1 MRERALL
8 PANLIIIGWSSM
20 NKAKQDRSVLI
31 KKYFEEKKFVESNIH
46 SFNHFIEKGLQ
57 EVIEENKEAEPT
69 IIPHNIEKFK
79 IRFGRITVGKP
90 EITEADGSKRPI
102 YPVEA
107 RLRKISYHA
116 PIYLEVST
124 YINDVQRENFVAEV
138 GKMPIMLKSKFCHLN
153 KITSEELV
161 KHGEDASDP
170 GGYFIINGTER
181 ALVNIEDLAA
191 NNFMVEKD
199 SDGSFAGR
207 FFAARGSYKIPHSF
221 ERKKDG
227 IYYVTFTRVKQMP
240 LVVVLKALGLVKDEE
255 IMKAISLNK
264 TYEEVILNLFEFVDL
279 KTQDDAIDFIAK
291 RVGVGQAKEV
301 RMERTKEILDKYLL
315 PNIGLETHDRPAKA
329 RNLAKMLKKYIDVS
343 NGVRG
348 EDDKDHY
355 MNKRVRMSGDLLVDL
370 FRVNFKVLVG
380 DILYNFQRIIKRGK
394 LPSIRVI
401 IRDKLLTSRLY
412 SSMATGEWV
421 GGRQGV
427 SQRMDRSN
435 FLAMISHLQRVASP
449 LSNSQ
454 ENFEA
459 RALHCTHLGRL
470 CPIETPEGTNIGL
483 RKNLAMLCS
492 LSQRVE
498 EADVV
503 DKLKSLGLKEAI

>member
-1 MRERALL
+1 MD
-8 PANLIIIGWSSM
+8 N
-20 NKAKQDRSVLI
+20 NRSILI
-31 KKYFEEKKFVESNIH
+31 KKYFEEKRFVDSNIQ
-46 SFNHFIEKGLQ
+46 SFNNLLENGLQ

-69 IIPHNIEKFK
+69 IIPANIEKFK
-79 IRFGRITVGKP
+79 IRFGRITIGKP

-102 YPVEA
+102 YPMEA
-107 RLRKISYHA
+107 RLRKISYNA
-116 PIYLEVST
+116 PIYLEVNT

-138 GKMPIMLKSKFCHLN
+138 GKLPIMLKSKFCHLDGL
-153 KITSEELV
+153 KREDLL
-161 KHGEDASDP
+161 KQGEDPSDP

-181 ALVNIEDLAA
+181 VIVNVEDLAP
-191 NNFMVEKD
+191 NNFMVEQA
-199 SDGSFAGR
+199 SSGEFVGR

-227 IYYVTFTRVKQMP
+227 IYYISFTRVKQMP
-240 LVVVLKALGLVKDEE
+240 IVVVLKALGLVKDEE
-255 IMKAISLNK
+255 IMKSVSKDRSYDEL
-264 TYEEVILNLFEFVDL
+264 ILNLFEFVDI
-279 KTQDDAIDFIAK
+279 KTQDDAIDFISK
-291 RVGVGQAKEV
+291 QIGVGQTKEIRV
-301 RMERTKEILDKYLL
+301 ERTKEILEKYLF
-315 PNIGLETHDRPAKA
+315 PNIGMTQENRPEKA
-329 RNLAKMLKKYIDVS
+329 INLCKMLKKYIDVAS
-343 NGVRG
+343 GQRPS
-348 EDDKDHY
+348 DDKDHY
-355 MNKRVRMSGDLLVDL
+355 MNKRIRMSGDLLLDL

-427 SQRMDRSN
+427 SQRMSRTN
-435 FLAMISHLQRVASP
+435 FLDMVSHLQRVVSP
-449 LSNSQ
+449 LSSAQ

-492 LSQRVE
+492 LSQNVPEDKVLESLKTIGLR
-498 EADVV
+498 EA
-503 DKLKSLGLKEAI
+503 

>member
-1 MRERALL
+1 M
-8 PANLIIIGWSSM
+8 
-20 NKAKQDRSVLI
+20 DRSILI
-31 KKYFEEKKFVESNIH
+31 KKYFEEKRFVDSNIQ
-46 SFNHFIEKGLQ
+46 SFNNFLEKGLQ
-57 EVIEENKEAEPT
+57 EVIEENKEAEPA

-102 YPVEA
+102 FPTEA

-138 GKMPIMLKSKFCHLN
+138 GKMPIMLRSKYCNL
-153 KITSEELV
+153 SGLSREELI
-161 KHGEDASDP
+161 KHGEDATDP

-181 ALVNIEDLAA
+181 VIVNVEDLAG
-191 NNFMVEKD
+191 NNFVVEDAPGKD
-199 SDGSFAGR
+199 LSGR
-207 FFAARGSYKIPHSF
+207 FFAAKGSYKIPHNF

-227 IYYVTFTRVKQMP
+227 IYYMSFTRVKNMP
-240 LVVVLKALGLVKDEE
+240 IVIVLKALGLVKDED
-255 IMKAISLNK
+255 IMRTMSEEKN
-264 TYEEVILNLFEFVDL
+264 YEEVILNLFEFVDI
-279 KTQDDAIDFIAK
+279 KTQEDAVDYISKRIGIA
-291 RVGVGQAKEV
+291 QAKEI
-301 RMERTKEILDKYLL
+301 RMERTRDILDKFLL
-315 PNIGLETHDRPAKA
+315 PNVGMDLKTRIAKA
-329 RNLAKMLKKYIDVS
+329 RNLCKMMKKFIDVR
-343 NGVRG
+343 NHVRSS
-348 EDDKDHY
+348 DDKDHY
-355 MNKRVRMSGDLLVDL
+355 MNKRLRLSGDLLIDL
-370 FRVNFKVLVG
+370 FRVNFKILVG

-401 IRDKLLTSRLY
+401 IRHKLLTSRLY

-435 FLAMISHLQRVASP
+435 FLAMVSHLQKVVSP
-449 LSNSQ
+449 LSSSQ
-454 ENFEA
+454 ENFDA
-459 RALHCTHLGRL
+459 RALHCTHIGRL

-492 LSQRVE
+492 ISQSVNNDE
-498 EADVV
+498 VLEKIKDL
-503 DKLKSLGLKEAI
+503 DIKLV

>member
-1 MRERALL
+1 MV
-8 PANLIIIGWSSM
+8 NT
-20 NKAKQDRSVLI
+20 DRSILVR
-31 KKYFEEKKFVESNIH
+31 KYFEEKRFVDSNIQ
-46 SFNHFIEKGLQ
+46 SFNTLLERGLQ

-102 YPVEA
+102 YPIEA

-138 GKMPIMLKSKFCHLN
+138 GKMPIMLKSKHCHLHGLGREDLI
-153 KITSEELV
+153 KR
-161 KHGEDASDP
+161 GEDPTDP

-181 ALVNIEDLAA
+181 VIINVEDLAA
-191 NNFMVEKD
+191 NNFMVED
-199 SDGSFAGR
+199 DGSNTFLGR
-207 FFAARGSYKIPHSF
+207 YFAARGSYKIPHTI

-227 IYYVTFTRVKQMP
+227 IYYLSFTRVKQMP
-240 LVVVLKALGLVKDEE
+240 LVVVLKSLGLLKDEE
-255 IMKAISLNK
+255 IMKSISTDK
-264 TYEEVILNLFEFVDL
+264 TYEEVILNLFEFVEI
-279 KTQDDAIDFIAK
+279 KTQEDAVDYIAK
-291 RVGVGQAKEV
+291 RIGIAQAKEI
-301 RMERTKEILDKYLL
+301 RIERTREILDKYLL
-315 PNIGLETHDRPAKA
+315 PNIGMDGNFKSAKS
-329 RNLAKMLKKYIDVS
+329 RTLCKMLKRYMDVAS
-343 NGVRG
+343 GARPG
-348 EDDKDHY
+348 DDKDHY
-355 MNKRVRMSGDLLVDL
+355 MNKRIRMSGDLLLDL

-412 SSMATGEWV
+412 SAMATGEWV

-427 SQRMDRSN
+427 SQRMSRTN
-435 FLAMISHLQRVASP
+435 FLDMVSHLQRVASP
-449 LSNSQ
+449 LSSSQ
-454 ENFEA
+454 ENLNA

-492 LSQRVE
+492 LSQL
-498 EADVV
+498 V
-503 DKLKSLGLKEAI
+503 DEGEVLTKIKALGLKEAL